1 MGDASEKM
9 QAYFKSID
17 KGVDATYKLAS
28 LARSKGFDPE
38 KEVSVP
44 IAKNMAERVEGII
57 STVAPSLAD
66 SGLSKRIKE
75 LEDTYGSLDWRVA
88 LVIAHD
94 VAMVKFGTFETK
106 LAAMETGIR
115 VGIAY
120 LTLGI
125 VASPIEGFV
134 ELKLP
139 LRKDGKPYFCLMY
152 SGPIRSAGGTAAA
165 VSVVVADYVR
175 VKMGY
180 APYDPTE
187 KEILRNVTEL
197 QDYHDRIT
205 NLQYLPSGKEVQ
217 FLMEHLPVQ
226 VNGDPSEKIE
236 VSNYKDLERVE
247 TNRIRSGVCLVMGE
261 GIAQKAKK
269 VHKQLSSWSKEF
281 GLEHWDFL
289 KDFLKLQQQA
299 KAQGKAED
307 TQKIVPVYTFISD
320 IVAGRPVLTHPLR
333 PGGFRLRYGRSRA
346 SGYSSAAIHPATP
359 YILNQYIAVGTQL
372 KVERPGKAAA
382 LTCCDSIEG
391 PIVLLKDGTV
401 RRLTSL
407 AEAKQY
413 SSETV
418 KILFI
423 GDLLF
428 NYGDFFNRAHTLIP
442 AGYCEEWW
450 IQELELAVTKKHG
463 SLDPDAV
470 SKETNIPKEL
480 IGSLFSDPLFV
491 FPSAKQALVLCGAY
505 AVRLH
510 PRHTYHWNIL
520 SFVEFTAFLE
530 SLKKGKVT
538 PEGEGHRIVFAY
550 DEAFKAHL
558 ESIGVPHKAIVN
570 EHLVLEGDE
579 AAVFVALFYNDQ
591 KPISTVSET
600 KGQATTDLL
609 NGFCS
614 IQQQDKSGVFVG
626 ARMGRPEKAKM
637 RKLTGSPHVLFP
649 VGDEGGKLRSFQSSM
664 EKGKITAELKAYYC
678 EVCKSSAL
686 FGVCERC
693 NAVTVPA
700 FVDRAT
706 GAMTLKQGDN
716 HSSYH
721 KPTIPIRDLLQKLR
735 KDLKERVLP
744 DLIKGV
750 RGTSNRDHTP
760 EHLSKGILRA
770 KHNVYVNKD
779 GTTRYDMTQL
789 VITHFKP
796 SEIGTSVERLR
807 ELGYEIDCYG
817 KSLIEDTQVLELKP
831 QDIVLPACPDSPEE
845 GADEILFR
853 TTQFL
858 DDLLVKL
865 YGVRPFF
872 KLKSKKDLAGHLVNA
887 LAPHTS
893 SSVVARIIGFSKTQG
908 FLAHPMLH
916 AATRRDCDGD
926 EASVTLLLDT
936 LLNFSRQ
943 FLPNTRGATQ
953 DASLVLTSR
962 VIPAEVDDMVF
973 DVDVVWR
980 YPLSFYEAALAY
992 KGPWE
997 VEIEQLGKRLNTP
1010 GQYEGMGF
1018 THGISNINEGVMCS
1032 AYKTLPSMQEKL
1044 QGQMDL
1050 ADRIRAVDEA
1060 DVARLVIDK
1069 HFIRDIKGNLRKFSQ
1084 QQFRC
1089 SNCNT
1094 KYRRPPLIGRCTECH
1109 GTIIFTISQGS
1120 IVKYLE
1126 PAISLATRYN
1136 LDPYM
1141 QQRLGLVKR
1150 RVEGVFGKE
1159 QDKQVGLGSWF

>member
-1 MGDASEKM
+1 MAEASSEM
-9 QAYFKSID
+9 QKYFKSID
-17 KGVDATYKLAS
+17 EGVDATYALAS

-66 SGLSKRIKE
+66 SGLSIRIKE
-75 LEDTYGSLDWRVA
+75 LEEQYGSLDWRVA
-88 LVIAHD
+88 LVIAQE
-94 VAMVKFGTFETK
+94 VAMVKFGKFETK

-139 LRKDGKPYFCLMY
+139 LRKDGKPYFSLMY

-180 APYDPTE
+180 DAYVPTD
-187 KEILRNVTEL
+187 KEIQRNVTEL
-197 QDYHDRIT
+197 QDYHDRVT

-289 KDFLKLQQQA
+289 KDFLKLQQKE
-299 KAQGKAED
+299 KAQGKEED

-346 SGYSSAAIHPATP
+346 SGYSSAAIHPATSF
-359 YILNQYIAVGTQL
+359 ILNQYIAVGTQL

-401 RRLTSL
+401 RRLHTL
-407 AEAKQY
+407 AEAKQH
-413 SSETV
+413 SKETA
-418 KILFI
+418 KILFL

-450 IQELELAVTKKHG
+450 IQELELSVKKKHG
-463 SLDPDAV
+463 SLDFEAV
-470 SKETNIPKEL
+470 GMECGIDGAFVK
-480 IGSLFSDPLFV
+480 SLFADPLFV
-491 FPSAKQALVLCGAY
+491 FPTAKQALALCKTY
-505 AVRLH
+505 SVRLH

-520 SFVEFTAFLE
+520 SFVEFTALLG
-530 SLKKGKVT
+530 SLQKGKVIA
-538 PEGEGHRIVFAY
+538 EGEGHRIVFAY
-550 DEAFKAHL
+550 EESFKSQL
-558 ESIGVPHKAIVN
+558 EVIGVPHKAIAN

-579 AAVFVALFYNDQ
+579 AAVFVALFYGDQ
-591 KPISTVSET
+591 KKFSGVSET
-600 KGQATTDLL
+600 KGQTTTDLL
-609 NGFCS
+609 NEVCS
-614 IQQQDKSGVFVG
+614 IQQQDKSGVFIG

-637 RKLTGSPHVLFP
+637 RKLAGSPHVLFP

-678 EVCKSSAL
+678 GVCKSSAL

-693 NAVTVPA
+693 NTATVPA
-700 FVDRAT
+700 FVDRSS

-721 KPTIPIRDLLQKLR
+721 KTTIPIRDLFQKLR
-735 KDLKERVLP
+735 KDLKEKVLP

-796 SEIGTSVERLR
+796 LEIGTSVERLR
-807 ELGYEIDCYG
+807 ELGYGLDCYG
-817 KSLIEDTQVLELKP
+817 KPLVDDNQILELKP
-831 QDIVLPACPDSPEE
+831 QDIVLPACPESPEE

-853 TTQFL
+853 TTKFL

-865 YGVRPFF
+865 YGVKAFY
-872 KLKSKKDLAGHLVNA
+872 KLKSTKDLAGHLVNA

-893 SSVVARIIGFSKTQG
+893 SSVVARIVGFSKTQG

-962 VIPAEVDDMVF
+962 VIPSEVDDMVF
-973 DVDVVWR
+973 DVDVVWK

-1010 GQYEGMGF
+1010 AQYEGMGF

-1136 LDPYM
+1136 LDAYM
-1141 QQRLGLVKR
+1141 QQSLDLVKR
-1150 RVEGVFGKE
+1150 RVEGVFGRE
-1159 QDKQVGLGSWF
+1159 PDKQVGLGSWF

>member
-1 MGDASEKM
+1 MAQASVAM

-17 KGVDATYKLAS
+17 EGVDATYKLAS
-28 LARSKGFDPE
+28 LARAKGFDPE
-38 KEVSVP
+38 NVVSVP

-57 STVAPSLAD
+57 STVAPSLAN
-66 SGLSKRIKE
+66 SGLSDRIKE
-75 LEDTYGSLDWRVA
+75 LEGEYGSLDWRVA
-88 LVIAHD
+88 LVISHE
-94 VAMVKFGTFETK
+94 VALAKYGTFESK
-106 LAAMETGIR
+106 LLAMETGIR

-139 LRKDGKPYFCLMY
+139 NRKDGKPYFSLMY

-180 APYDPTE
+180 AAYDPTE
-187 KEILRNVTEL
+187 KEIQRNVTEL
-197 QDYHDRIT
+197 QDYHDRVN

-236 VSNYKDLERVE
+236 VSNHKDLERVE
-247 TNRIRSGVCLVMGE
+247 TNRIRSGVCLVIGE
-261 GIAQKAKK
+261 GLAQKAKK

-289 KDFLKLQQQA
+289 KDFLKLQQKE
-299 KAQGKAED
+299 KAQGKAES
-307 TQKIVPVYTFISD
+307 TQKITPNYTFIAD

-346 SGYSSAAIHPATP
+346 SGYSSAAIHPATSF
-359 YILNQYIAVGTQL
+359 ILNEYIAVGTQL
-372 KVERPGKAAA
+372 KVERPGKATA
-382 LTCCDSIEG
+382 LSCCDSIEG
-391 PIVLLKDGTV
+391 PIVLLKDGSV
-401 RRLTSL
+401 RRLQSF
-407 AEAKQY
+407 AEAKKY
-413 SSETV
+413 SPETV
-418 KILFI
+418 KILFL

-428 NYGDFFNRAHTLIP
+428 NYGDFFNRAHSLIP

-450 IQELELAVTKKHG
+450 IQELEKAIVERHG
-463 SLDPDAV
+463 SLDFAAA
-470 SKETNIPKEL
+470 STATGLE
-480 IGSLFSDPLFV
+480 GSFFKHLFSEPLYT
-491 FPSAKQALVLCGAY
+491 FPSAQEAVVLCRIY
-505 AVRLH
+505 CVRLH

-520 SFVEFTAFLE
+520 SFIEFSSFFA
-530 SLKKGKVT
+530 SLQKGKVI
-538 PEGEGHRIVFAY
+538 PEGKGYRIVFPY
-550 DEAFKAHL
+550 DAIQKGHL
-558 ESIGVPHKAIVN
+558 ESMGVPHKAVAN
-570 EHLVLEGDE
+570 EHVVLEADE
-579 AAVFVALFYNDQ
+579 AFVIFTLFYDQQ
-591 KPISTVSET
+591 KPSGELSET
-600 KGQATTDLL
+600 NGQTTTDLL
-609 NGFCS
+609 NEICS
-614 IQQQDKSGVFVG
+614 IQQQDKSGVFIG

-664 EKGKITAELKAYYC
+664 QKGKITAELKTYYC
-678 EVCKSSAL
+678 EVCKGGAL

-693 NAVTVPA
+693 GATTLPA
-700 FVDRAT
+700 FSDRAT
-706 GAMTLKQGDN
+706 GAISLKQEEN
-716 HSSYH
+716 SSTYR
-721 KPTIPIRDLLQKLR
+721 KTTIAITDLFAKLR
-735 KDLKERVLP
+735 KDLKENVLP

-750 RGTSNRDHTP
+750 RGTSNRDHIP

-770 KHNVYVNKD
+770 KHNIYVNKD

-796 SEIGTSVERLR
+796 NEIGTSIEKLR
-807 ELGYEIDCYG
+807 SLGYTLDCYG
-817 KSLIEDTQVLELKP
+817 KELTEEGQILEIKP
-831 QDIVLPACPDSPEE
+831 QDIILPACPDSPEE
-845 GADEILFR
+845 GADDILFR
-853 TTQFL
+853 TTKFL
-858 DDLLVKL
+858 DDLLVRL
-865 YGVRPFF
+865 YGVPAFYN
-872 KLKSKKDLAGHLVNA
+872 LKTTKDLAGHLVNA

-908 FLAHPMLH
+908 FFAHPMLH

-962 VIPAEVDDMVF
+962 VIPSEVDDMVF
-973 DVDVVWR
+973 DVDVVWK
-980 YPLSFYEAALAY
+980 YPLSFYEAALEY
-992 KGPWE
+992 GGPWE
-997 VEIEQLGKRLNTP
+997 IEIEQLGKRLNTP
-1010 GQYEGMGF
+1010 AQYEGMGF
-1018 THGISNINEGVMCS
+1018 THGISNINQGVMCS

-1060 DVARLVIDK
+1060 DVAKLVINK

-1084 QQFRC
+1084 QVFRC

-1094 KYRRPPLIGRCTECH
+1094 KYRRPPLVGRCTECQ

-1126 PAISLATRYN
+1126 PAISLATKYN
-1136 LDPYM
+1136 LDSYT
-1141 QQRLGLVKR
+1141 QQSLDLVKR
-1150 RVEGVFGKE
+1150 RVEGVFGREK
-1159 QDKQVGLGSWF
+1159 DKQVGLGSWF